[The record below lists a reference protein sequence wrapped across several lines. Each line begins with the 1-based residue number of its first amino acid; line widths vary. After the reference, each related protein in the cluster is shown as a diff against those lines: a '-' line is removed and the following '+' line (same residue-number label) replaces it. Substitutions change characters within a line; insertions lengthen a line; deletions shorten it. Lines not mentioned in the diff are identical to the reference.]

1 MFVVNYRNTHPIS
14 SHITFSCSTSIYVE
28 ISAVPDIVPGIGYR
42 TAEAQRSR
50 VRGLEEYMH
59 ALVVELDP

>member
-1 MFVVNYRNTHPIS
+1 MS
-14 SHITFSCSTSIYVE
+14 SHITFTCSTSIYVE